1 MTEKKKRGRPMSSH
15 DVSVTP
21 EFRETPDIEKLGRVL
36 LSVATSLT
44 GADGRPCAKGHFCKK
59 SFSPKK
65 EGGCHDIAIYGFISP
80 I

>member
-44 GADGRPCAKGHFCKK
+44 VADGGAVPAPKGISAKNHKK
-59 SFSPKK
+59 KK
-65 EGGCHDIAIYGFISP
+65 RKGDAMT
-80 I
+80 

>member
-21 EFRETPDIEKLGRVL
+21 EFREAPDIEKLGRVL

-44 GADGRPCAKGHFCKK
+44 GADGRASPAPKGISAKNLFRQKRKG
-59 SFSPKK
+59 
-65 EGGCHDIAIYGFISP
+65 DAMT
-80 I
+80 

>member
-21 EFRETPDIEKLGRVL
+21 EFREAPDIEKLGRVL

-44 GADGRPCAKGHFCKK
+44 GADGRASPAPKGISAKNPFRQKRKG
-59 SFSPKK
+59 
-65 EGGCHDIAIYGFISP
+65 DAMT
-80 I
+80 